1 MSVIKTEKL
10 TYTYSI
16 GTPFE
21 KTAVN
26 SVDLEIEE
34 GEFVGIIGHTG
45 AGKSTLIRH
54 FNGLE
59 KPTSGKVYIDGQD
72 IWDKEVKI
80 RDIRFKVGMVFQY
93 PEYQIFEETVYKD
106 IAFGP
111 KNMGL
116 SDEEVDRRIRETAE
130 LVGLHK
136 DALEKSPFE
145 LSGGQ
150 KRRVAIAGVMAMEPK
165 VLILDEPTAGLD
177 PKGRDKILNQI
188 KDYHRKTGST
198 VLLVSHSMED
208 VAKFAD
214 KILVM
219 NQAEVFCYDDTP
231 QVFQRAEELTG
242 IGLAVPQIT
251 RVFLRLRQM
260 GIDIRTDV
268 YTTEFARKTIMEYLE
283 RKGEG
288 NA

>member
-1 MSVIKTEKL
+1 
-10 TYTYSI
+10 
-16 GTPFE
+16 
-21 KTAVN
+21 
-26 SVDLEIEE
+26 
-34 GEFVGIIGHTG
+34 
-45 AGKSTLIRH
+45 
-54 FNGLE
+54 
-59 KPTSGKVYIDGQD
+59 
-72 IWDKEVKI
+72 
-80 RDIRFKVGMVFQY
+80 
-93 PEYQIFEETVYKD
+93 
-106 IAFGP
+106 
-111 KNMGL
+111 
-116 SDEEVDRRIRETAE
+116 
-130 LVGLHK
+130 
-136 DALEKSPFE
+136 
-145 LSGGQ
+145 
-150 KRRVAIAGVMAMEPK
+150 
-165 VLILDEPTAGLD
+165 
-177 PKGRDKILNQI
+177 
-188 KDYHRKTGST
+188 
-198 VLLVSHSMED
+198 MED